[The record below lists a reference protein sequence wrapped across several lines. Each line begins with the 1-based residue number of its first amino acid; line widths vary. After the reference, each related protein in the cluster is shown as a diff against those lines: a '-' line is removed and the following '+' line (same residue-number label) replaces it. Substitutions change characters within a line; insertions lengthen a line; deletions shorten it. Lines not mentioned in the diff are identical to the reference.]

1 MFEAKAGAEEDFV
14 RAYRPDGDWA
24 QLFRRSGGE
33 SFLDSQLAR
42 DIEIARR
49 FVTID
54 RWASRAAFDAFKAAA
69 KPEYDAL
76 DARCRQLTRSERSEE
91 RRVGKEWR
99 SRGSPGHVEQ
109 DQERRPLSAPHI

>member
-14 RAYRPDGDWA
+14 RAYGPDGDWA

-69 KPEYDAL
+69 KPEYDAVG
-76 DARCRQLTRSERSEE
+76 ARRRQLPRSERRIGHFETLRPGLSTRPRLRVII
-91 RRVGKEWR
+91 RRMAF
-99 SRGSPGHVEQ
+99 SDS
-109 DQERRPLSAPHI
+109 

>member
-1 MFEAKAGAEEDFV
+1 VFVVLWMFEAKAGAEE
-14 RAYRPDGDWA
+14 DGDWA
-24 QLFRRSGGE
+24 QLFRRSGGGAY
-33 SFLDSQLAR
+33 LDSQLAR

-76 DARCRQLTRSERSEE
+76 DARCRQLTRSERLI
-91 RRVGKEWR
+91 
-99 SRGSPGHVEQ
+99 GHFET
-109 DQERRPLSAPHI
+109 

>member
-14 RAYRPDGDWA
+14 RAYGPDGDWA

-42 DIEIARR
+42 DIELARR

-54 RWASRAAFDAFKAAA
+54 RWESRAAFDAFKASA
-69 KPEYDAL
+69 KADYDAL
-76 DARCRQLTRSERSEE
+76 DARCRQLTRSVRLIGQFERY
-91 RRVGKEWR
+91 RLGFRLGMLGRVSVQRWA
-99 SRGSPGHVEQ
+99 ST
-109 DQERRPLSAPHI
+109 D

>member
-1 MFEAKAGAEEDFV
+1 MFVVLWMFEAKAGAAEDFV
-14 RAYRPDGDWA
+14 RAYGY
-24 QLFRRSGGE
+24 
-33 SFLDSQLAR
+33 LDSQLAR

-76 DARCRQLTRSERSEE
+76 DARCRQLTRSERLI
-91 RRVGKEWR
+91 
-99 SRGSPGHVEQ
+99 GHFET
-109 DQERRPLSAPHI
+109 